1 MKTLIYST
9 RSYEKAALDN
19 ANTAKHDLTYVAVP
33 LSIQTAPLADGF
45 TTIIIFVNDDASAKV
60 LEILHEKGVRNMLL
74 RCAGYNN
81 VDLAKAKQLGI
92 RVARVPEY
100 SPYAVAEHAVA
111 MMLTLNRKLIRAN
124 NRVHELNFSLDG
136 LMGFDMHGKTVGVI
150 GTGKIGQVLVRIL
163 HGFGCRILAFDK
175 FVNETL
181 AATYGVEY
189 TSLDNLYEQSDIISL
204 HVPLMESTHY
214 MINAASIAKMKDGVM
229 LINTSRGKLLNTR
242 DVIEGLKKG
251 KIGYVGLDVYEE
263 ESNLFFDDHSEDIL
277 QDDVISR
284 LLTFKNVLITSHQGF
299 LTDVALRNIADTTM
313 FNLQCFLEGTACE
326 NEV

>member
-1 MKTLIYST
+1 MC
-9 RSYEKAALDN
+9 
-19 ANTAKHDLTYVAVP
+19 V
-33 LSIQTAPLADGF
+33 
-45 TTIIIFVNDDASAKV
+45 
-60 LEILHEKGVRNMLL
+60 
-74 RCAGYNN
+74 
-81 VDLAKAKQLGI
+81 
-92 RVARVPEY
+92 
-100 SPYAVAEHAVA
+100 
-111 MMLTLNRKLIRAN
+111 
-124 NRVHELNFSLDG
+124 
-136 LMGFDMHGKTVGVI
+136 
-150 GTGKIGQVLVRIL
+150 VRIL

-175 FVNETL
+175 LVNENL
-181 AATYGVEY
+181 AASYGVEY
-189 TSLDNLYEQSDIISL
+189 TSLDELYKHSDIISL

-214 MINAASIAKMKDGVM
+214 MINAASIAQMKNGVM

-299 LTDVALRNIADTTM
+299 LTDVALRNIAETTM
-313 FNLQCFLEGTACE
+313 FNLRCFLDGAACE